1 VGIFAR
7 LREDTDRSE
16 QVSALAFV
24 AGVAVGLAIGGD
36 EVRDLDGVDAAIWL
50 FITGLCLGF
59 VLYWLGGWSLAFV
72 VPRLGG
78 QGKKRR
84 TRHVLAYSFA
94 PLALALPLWLIWPWL
109 LVLPGAASVVLLVLG
124 LREVEGW
131 SAGRAAAA
139 VVLAAVWLATLVV
152 CVLSVLGILHG
163 AFE

>member
-7 LREDTDRSE
+7 LRDDTDRTE
-16 QVSALAFV
+16 QVSVLAFV
-24 AGVAVGLAIGGD
+24 AGVALGLAAGG
-36 EVRDLDGVDAAIWL
+36 EQVRELDGVDAAIWL
-50 FITGLCLGF
+50 FVTGLCLGF
-59 VLYWLGGWSLAFV
+59 VVYWLGGWALAFV

-78 QGKKRR
+78 EREKRR

-94 PLALALPLWLIWPWL
+94 PLAFALPLWLIWPWL
-109 LVLPGAASVVLLVLG
+109 LLLPGVASVVLLVLG

-131 SAGRAAAA
+131 SAVRAAAA
-139 VVLAAVWLATLVV
+139 VALALVWLATLVV

>member
-7 LREDTDRSE
+7 LRYDTDRSE
-16 QVSALAFV
+16 HVSALAFF
-24 AGVAVGLAIGGD
+24 AGLALGLAAGGD
-36 EVRDLDGVDAAIWL
+36 QVRELDRVDAAIWL

-59 VLYWLGGWSLAFV
+59 VVYWLGGWALAFV

-78 QGKKRR
+78 GREKRR

-94 PLALALPLWLIWPWL
+94 PLVFALPLWLIWPWL
-109 LVLPGAASVVLLVLG
+109 LILPAAASLVLLVLG
-124 LREVEGW
+124 LREVEDW
-131 SAGRAAAA
+131 SAARAAAA
-139 VVLAAVWLATLVV
+139 VLLAAVWLTTLVV

>member
-1 VGIFAR
+1 VGRFAY

-16 QVSALAFV
+16 TVAVLAFC
-24 AGVAVGLAIGGD
+24 AGVAASLALGGD
-36 EVRDLDGVDAAIWL
+36 EVRELDGVDAAIWL
-50 FITGLCLGF
+50 FVTGLCLGF
-59 VLYWLGGWSLAFV
+59 VVYWLGGWALAFV

-78 QGKKRR
+78 GRQKRR
-84 TRHVLAYSFA
+84 TRHVLAYSFL
-94 PLALALPLWLIWPWL
+94 PLAFAFPLWLIWPRL
-109 LVLPGAASVVLLVLG
+109 LLLPAAASLALLVLG

-131 SAGRAAAA
+131 STARAAAA